1 MAETEGY
8 TYRVLVVLED
18 PLLDVDDDAAQV
30 KRHLADL
37 GEWDGR
43 TAREAIETAVEDGG
57 LPQEDGG
64 RCIAVPVSKWHERD
78 VVIEQRP
85 HVSVQ
90 EVEDELPD
98 EDDKPPPEPP
108 DAD

>member
-1 MAETEGY
+1 MAENEGY
-8 TYRVLVVLED
+8 TYRVLVVVDTTDDRTWRRHRRMLE
-18 PLLDVDDDAAQV
+18 
-30 KRHLADL
+30 L
-37 GEWDGR
+37 GDFDGH
-43 TAREAIETAVEDGG
+43 TARDAIETAVEDGG
-57 LPQEDGG
+57 LPREDGG

-90 EVEDELPD
+90 EVEDED
-98 EDDKPPPEPP
+98 EPPPEPP